1 MLQHK
6 SKSGEP
12 FSCYMC
18 DFETESIDNWINH
31 TALIYSCVVCGFKIH
46 ENDGNNEESDDSE
59 IDDQGRRNSKAT
71 QTPPVWVNLGNL

>member
-1 MLQHK
+1 
-6 SKSGEP
+6 
-12 FSCYMC
+12 MC

-46 ENDGNNEESDDSE
+46 ENNGNNEESDDSE